1 MVRRWIIIWVLAATV
16 ALPFV
21 LRPKRTDTEKADD
34 TLVLVT
40 PHNEAIRHEYAQGF
54 RAWYRAQTGRT
65 VAIDWRVLGGTS
77 EIARFMEGEYTAS
90 FQNFWTRKLGKPWS
104 ADVLAGFQNPKLAG
118 DASVSAK
125 EARAAFMASDVGCGI
140 DLFFGG
146 GTYDFDKQAK
156 AGRIVDSGIL
166 KLHPEWFTEAVIPRL
181 YAGEEYW
188 DKDGRWV
195 GCVLSAYGIIF
206 NRDSLR
212 RLGIER
218 EPTQWTDLQDPRLM
232 GEVALCDPTKSGS
245 IAKAFENVIQQQMQ
259 RRLRA
264 IEAQAPG
271 EDVKTRETRAITEG
285 WMEGL
290 RLLQIV
296 GANARY
302 FTDTS
307 QKPPIDVAS
316 GNCAV
321 GMCIDFYGRQQEE
334 AVRRRDHSERVG
346 YVSPLGGSVSSVDPV
361 ARLRGAKNK
370 KVAVA
375 FIEYVLS
382 MDGQK
387 LWNLKPGTPGGPER
401 FALRRLPLRR
411 DFYADTALRALRSDP
426 EAEPFTQTDQLI
438 YRNEWTGG
446 IFREMAF
453 IIRVMCQDTH
463 HELTRA
469 WRAINLAPAAARAE
483 ALAALTDLTA
493 VDYAQTNGAI
503 RHALG
508 SKNKVDEIRMAAELG
523 ATFRKNYARAEA
535 IARTGTDGDAR

>member
-1 MVRRWIIIWVLAATV
+1 MKRWVIVFALVATV

-21 LRPKRTDTEKADD
+21 LRPKQRETERTDD

-54 RAWYRAQTGRT
+54 KTWYRAKTGRS
-65 VAIDWRVLGGTS
+65 VKIDWRVLGGTS
-77 EIARFMEGEYTAS
+77 EIARFMEGEYTAA
-90 FQNFWTRKLGKPWS
+90 FQNYWTKKLGQAWS
-104 ADVLAGFQNPKLAG
+104 TDVQAGFQNQKLPA
-118 DASVSAK
+118 DASPA
-125 EARAAFMASDVGCGI
+125 ARAAREAFMASDVGCGI

-166 KLHPEWFTEAVIPRL
+166 KKHPQWFTDDVIPRT

-188 DKDGRWV
+188 DKEGRWV

-212 RLGIER
+212 RLGIEH
-218 EPTQWTDLQDPRLM
+218 EPAQWSDLQNPALI

-259 RRLRA
+259 RSLAALIRA
-264 IEAQAPG
+264 NPAGDPKAREAQA
-271 EDVKTRETRAITEG
+271 VREG
-285 WMEGL
+285 WIEGL
-290 RLLQIV
+290 RLMQIV

-307 QKPPIDVAS
+307 QKPPIDVAA

-334 AVRRRDHSERVG
+334 AVRRRDASERIG
-346 YVSPLGGSVSSVDPV
+346 YVSPVGGSVSSVDPI
-361 ARLRGAKNK
+361 ALLRGAKNREP
-370 KVAVA
+370 AIA

-382 MDGQK
+382 TEGQE

-401 FALRRLPLRR
+401 FALRRLPLRK
-411 DFYADTALRALRSDP
+411 DFYADTSLRPLRSDP
-426 EAEPFTQTDQLI
+426 DAMPFTQTDQLI
-438 YRNEWTGG
+438 YRTEWTGG
-446 IFREMAF
+446 VFREMAF

-463 HELTRA
+463 EELTRA
-469 WRAINLAPAAARAE
+469 WRAINAAPATARAE

-493 VDYAQTNGAI
+493 VDYARANGAI
-503 RHALG
+503 KQALG
-508 SKNKVDEIRMAAELG
+508 SKNKVDEITMANELG
-523 ATFRKNYARAEA
+523 AAFRKNYARAES
-535 IARTGTDGDAR
+535 IARAAR